1 MDIRSNFLIVGAGP
15 FGIAAASLARDRGLD
30 HLMVGRPMAFWREHM
45 PAGMYLRS
53 AADWHLDPADVC
65 TIERFLGS
73 QGVTPAE
80 AEPLA
85 LHRYLQYADWLQTQ
99 KGLQP
104 VDDCVTALHRAQGT
118 PARFRADMAS
128 GDTVTADA
136 VLLAIG
142 FRFFAH
148 APPDVVSG
156 LPAGRWAHTCDL
168 ANLERLRGE
177 RCLVLGGRQSA
188 FEWAALLHEAGAAS
202 VHVVHRHDS
211 PRFAEADWSWVAP
224 LVERFEHEPGWYRSL
239 PATGREIL
247 DHRLW
252 CEGRLKVEP
261 WLEARCGA
269 AGITIWPR
277 TQIVS
282 SREGPA
288 GAVVVDFD
296 SGTSVAF
303 DRIVLA
309 TGYKADLA
317 RVPFLAAGN
326 LLPLVA
332 CDNGRPLL
340 DDTLQSTVRGLFV
353 TSFLATRDFGP
364 FFAFTV
370 SARTSARLVMRG
382 LDRAGMA
389 RRS

>member
-1 MDIRSNFLIVGAGP
+1 VDIHTNLLIVGAGP

-30 HLMVGRPMAFWREHM
+30 HLMVGRPMAFWRENM

-53 AADWHLDPADVC
+53 AADWHLDPAAVC
-65 TIERFLGS
+65 TIERFLGT
-73 QGVTPAE
+73 QGVTRTE
-80 AEPLA
+80 AEPLS
-85 LHRYLQYADWLQTQ
+85 LQRYLQYADWLQTQ
-99 KGLQP
+99 KGLQA
-104 VDDCVTALHRAQGT
+104 VDDRVTVLHGAEGT
-118 PARFRADMAS
+118 PARFRAAMAS
-128 GDTVTADA
+128 GDVVTADA

-148 APPDVVSG
+148 APLELVSG
-156 LPAGRWAHTCDL
+156 LAAGRWAHTCDL
-168 ANLERLRGE
+168 VNLERLRGE

-188 FEWAALLHEAGAAS
+188 FEWAALLREAGAAS

-239 PATGREIL
+239 PATEREVL

-261 WLEARCGA
+261 WLQARCETED
-269 AGITIWPR
+269 IIVWPR
-277 TQIVS
+277 TQAVS
-282 SREGPA
+282 SRESPD
-288 GAVVVDFD
+288 GAVVEFD
-296 SGTSVAF
+296 NGTSVAF

-317 RVPFLAAGN
+317 RVPFLASGN

-340 DDTLQSTVRGLFV
+340 DDTLQTTVRGLFV

-370 SARTSARLVMRG
+370 AARTSARLVMRE
-382 LDRAGMA
+382 LDEVA
-389 RRS
+389 RPS